1 MILTVNGR
9 VVDAPALPRTHLA
22 DHLRE
27 RLDLTGT
34 HLGCEQGA
42 CGACTVLLDD
52 VPVRGCLVRAVE
64 CEGSAV
70 RTIEGFDD
78 DPLMAELRAAFTAHH
93 ALQCGYCTPGMLI
106 TARDIVLRLGEQ
118 PEARVREELAG
129 NLCRCTGYQGIVQ
142 AVMAVAAGRLPQPMA
157 LPVPVPRQA
166 APALPAT
173 AAPAAPLPT
182 VALSMAGGG
191 AGVTETVRIAAPPDA
206 VFAALADPRRA
217 ALCLPGAEVTAWDGS
232 RLEGHMRVALGPI
245 RVAFAGEAQ
254 TVSDPATRTGSFTG
268 QGRDG
273 GTGSGAQG
281 QVNWAVAPDGEGSA
295 VTVEIT
301 WRLSGALAGF
311 ARGGLLRDLVGRMAR
326 EFGANLARGI
336 AGAPPVAAAPP
347 SIFAM
352 IFASLRA
359 WISQRFNPRDGGSR

>member
-9 VVDAPALPRTHLA
+9 AIDKPALPRTHLA

-27 RLDLTGT
+27 ALDLTGT

-42 CGACTVLLDD
+42 CGACTLLVDGL
-52 VPVRGCLVRAVE
+52 PIRGCLVRAVE
-64 CEGSAV
+64 CEGSDI

-78 DPLMAELRAAFTAHH
+78 DPLMAELRAAFSAHH

-142 AVMAVAAGRLPQPMA
+142 AVMAVAAGRAPQPA
-157 LPVPVPRQA
+157 AAPPPPPARLPAPTQA
-166 APALPAT
+166 A
-173 AAPAAPLPT
+173 APPRPS
-182 VALSMAGGG
+182 VALSMPAGA
-191 AGVTETVRIAAPPDA
+191 AGVTETILVAAAPDA

-217 ALCLPGAEVTAWDGS
+217 ASCLPGAEVTAWDGS
-232 RLEGHMRVALGPI
+232 HLEGRMRVALGPI
-245 RVAFAGEAQ
+245 KVAFTGQAEA
-254 TVSDPATRTGSFTG
+254 VSDPATRSGRFTG

-281 QVNWAVAPDGEGSA
+281 QVNWRVAPEGEGSA
-295 VTVEIT
+295 LTVEIT

-326 EFGANLARGI
+326 EFGANLSREM
-336 AGAPPVAAAPP
+336 AGAPQVAAAPP
-347 SIFAM
+347 SVFAM
-352 IFASLRA
+352 IFDSLRA
-359 WISQRFNPRDGGSR
+359 WIYRRLNRRGGERR